1 MDLKAH
7 PRNLGTTKSFSLER
21 AICFS
26 AKSGTQAGIPNLG
39 NKYCRRS
46 RSAVWPTSM
55 KTLGWQV
62 GHSAA
67 SIPEKREPIPD

>member
-26 AKSGTQAGIPNLG
+26 AKSGTHAGIPNLG
-39 NKYCRRS
+39 NIVVAPVQLYGRP
-46 RSAVWPTSM
+46 V
-55 KTLGWQV
+55 
-62 GHSAA
+62 
-67 SIPEKREPIPD
+67 